1 MTETLFVLFRRKEK
15 IWTDTANPSSKG
27 PCHRLPQT
35 PCHHSLWELNQWV
48 PFQLRLEDAH
58 LQSLLQ
64 SQSEASAMFGY
75 ITSQPEVCAPLSGS
89 APAKPDPHSALPGPS
104 MAWPGPPAPA
114 TPGTVSTYQAT
125 QRSSPTPR
133 LASSPAT
140 SLAAVLLNCFFF
152 AVSHMA
158 TQPGFWL
165 VNIYIFE
172 FLPLSV

>member
-1 MTETLFVLFRRKEK
+1 MLFWRQGKT
-15 IWTDTANPSSKG
+15 WTDTANPSSKG
-27 PCHRLPQT
+27 PCHRP
-35 PCHHSLWELNQWV
+35 LWELNQWV

-89 APAKPDPHSALPGPS
+89 APAKPDPQHLAPPGPV
-104 MAWPGPPAPA
+104 MPQPGPPAPA
-114 TPGTVSTYQAT
+114 TPGTVSTCHATSVLVTYRAT

-140 SLAAVLLNCFFF
+140 PLAAVLLNCFFS

-158 TQPGFWL
+158 TQPGF
-165 VNIYIFE
+165 
-172 FLPLSV
+172 